1 MVVEEPVEED
11 GVWNADELGLVET
24 PDERLVLEDVD
35 EGEAGVEVSEDED
48 EDAAEEPIEKR
59 PLKV

>member
-1 MVVEEPVEED
+1 V
-11 GVWNADELGLVET
+11 L
-24 PDERLVLEDVD
+24 DERLVLEEVD
-35 EGEAGVEVSEDED
+35 EDKVGVEVSEDED